1 MVDPGQ
7 WEVVGG
13 KSKGKITS
21 NGKKKES
28 SGKGSSNGG
37 GPVPTLKVEELGN
50 SFNQNFKLISRSS
63 SLFQ

>member
-13 KSKGKITS
+13 KSRAKVGS
-21 NGKKKES
+21 SGKKKES

-37 GPVPTLKVEELGN
+37 GSVPTLKVEELGN
-50 SFNQNFKLISRSS
+50 KLFIC
-63 SLFQ
+63 QVD